1 VSHAKRLESAS
12 GIFFF
17 LGFAAAQLQ
26 RVPFIVL
33 AAIPNI
39 ASIGLYFLGYML
51 WLVACQLLPDHP
63 GRKKHWYGFTQFKNQ
78 HRAAAIIGT
87 IAVFCSI
94 VAYALPLAMIPACW
108 LFAVS
113 NCIWLLGEYH
123 KKKNLFN
130 HEKNYADS
138 QQDTYLRYTT
148 LTTALSIVT
157 AITTTISLFC
167 PVAAPVTIAISL
179 IVGTLLATFALHYWL
194 EYKFFNYQPEKQ
206 SYTVLSNK
214 LGPAEVANE
223 LTACPSLS
231 ATTRTPA
238 TTADIVQDNEGQSL
252 NQNRE
257 SLLPNSNPLT
267 SSSIPA
273 PPPTVDNT
281 SLPICPTDQTRFSV
295 QLGSVDNWFCGCKLS

>member
-1 VSHAKRLESAS
+1 VSHVKRLESVS
-12 GIFFF
+12 GVFFF
-17 LGFAAAQLQ
+17 LGFAASQLQ
-26 RVPFIVL
+26 RVPFIAL

-78 HRAAAIIGT
+78 HRTAAIIGT

-94 VAYALPLAMIPACW
+94 IACAIPLAMIPACW
-108 LFAVS
+108 FFAVS

-130 HEKNYADS
+130 HDKNYSDK
-138 QQDTYLRYTT
+138 QQSTYLRYSA
-148 LTTALSIVT
+148 LTTALSMIT
-157 AITTTISLFC
+157 AITTTISLLC

-194 EYKFFNYQPEKQ
+194 EYKFTNYQPEKQ
-206 SYTVLSNK
+206 TYNVLSDK
-214 LGPAEVANE
+214 LGPAEVANKPSSR
-223 LTACPSLS
+223 LSLPATA
-231 ATTRTPA
+231 RTPA
-238 TTADIVQDNEGQSL
+238 TTVDMVQDNEGQSL

-257 SLLPNSNPLT
+257 PLSNHLLTNPIPALLPPRPNLQRSHSVD
-267 SSSIPA
+267 SSP
-273 PPPTVDNT
+273 NF
-281 SLPICPTDQTRFSV
+281 TDQTGFSV
-295 QLGSVDNWFCGCKLS
+295 QL